1 MSTAKAISHTTY
13 LIGVFLGSFHKV
25 ILATLFLSVSSFCAV
40 HTFFSLVQYGN
51 HVCLLYAESTAT
63 AHTHSSCFG
72 PVTRTSVCVH
82 TQQYIALALFRLDT
96 HKPRQWHFE
105 WFVMSLSVAHIY
117 SLTLIL
123 TCERFDILS
132 FSRRKPLKIIEC
144 LILAHVL
151 PFISLSHSW
160 QPLKWRTQ
168 HIITHSKWYKI
179 QLHTVKRHR

>member
-72 PVTRTSVCVH
+72 PVTRISVCVH
-82 TQQYIALALFRLDT
+82 CSYTTIYRIGSFPLGYSQAKAVTFRMVCDVSFSST
-96 HKPRQWHFE
+96 H
-105 WFVMSLSVAHIY
+105 
-117 SLTLIL
+117 SLTHTHTHMRALRHSLFLSSEAIKNYWVSYSS
-123 TCERFDILS
+123 TCFTI
-132 FSRRKPLKIIEC
+132 
-144 LILAHVL
+144 H
-151 PFISLSHSW
+151 
-160 QPLKWRTQ
+160 
-168 HIITHSKWYKI
+168 
-179 QLHTVKRHR
+179 

>member
-82 TQQYIALALFRLDT
+82 CSYTTIYRIGSFPLGYSQAKAVTFRMVGDVSFSST
-96 HKPRQWHFE
+96 H
-105 WFVMSLSVAHIY
+105 
-117 SLTLIL
+117 SLTL